1 MPNQWIS
8 WKVGEQRRDMITT
21 VPIRDWSQE
30 SSQEIPEVFQV
41 RDTEPRSDNKNGK
54 EGENREELATE

>member
-1 MPNQWIS
+1 MSSQWIS
-8 WKVGEQRRDMITT
+8 WKVGEQRIDIITT

-41 RDTEPRSDNKNGK
+41 RDIEPGSDNTNGK
-54 EGENREELATE
+54 EGKNGEDLATE